1 MLKCKKI
8 AVGLILL
15 CLVSGC
21 SSKVEPSAEGQ
32 VVIGVDNHLLTLAE
46 FNEYFEAMNL
56 GNDSADDRDGA
67 AIRDARLG
75 FLLQLIEEMIIL
87 RRADELHIQ
96 VSPQELDEAVRDFS
110 KDYPETAFE
119 DLLLKHAVSFEA
131 WRERLKRRLLVEKVI
146 RKELLKEDSATPRRI
161 KDYYDKHQK
170 EWSHGE
176 EIRLS
181 HILLPSED
189 QAMGVLEQLKNGH
202 DFAALARLHSKAPEA
217 FNGGDMGYV
226 TRGQLPDAL
235 DEPLFDL
242 EPGDVSAVI
251 KTPYGFHIF
260 QIIEKREADVPNIE
274 ECIEK
279 IRQGI
284 QKEDLEAAYGPWL
297 AELRSRYDIKVNKEI
312 I

>member
-1 MLKCKKI
+1 MLKLNKLVI
-8 AVGLILL
+8 GFVLL
-15 CLVSGC
+15 CMVSGC
-21 SSKVEPSAEGQ
+21 SSKVEPSAENQ
-32 VVIGVDNHLLTLAE
+32 VVIQVDSYLLTLAE
-46 FNEYFEAMNL
+46 FNEYFGTVTL
-56 GNDSADDRDGA
+56 GNNSSNDKDDA

-75 FLLQLIEEMIIL
+75 FLLQLIEETIIL

-96 VSPQELDEAVRDFS
+96 VSPEEVDEAVRNFK

-119 DLLLKHAVSFEA
+119 DLFIKHAISFEV

-146 RKELLKEDSATPRRI
+146 RKELLKEDSVTPRRI
-161 KDYYDKHQK
+161 KDYYDKHQD

-176 EIRLS
+176 EIRLR
-181 HILLPSED
+181 HILLLSED
-189 QAMGVLEQLKNGH
+189 QAKAVLEQLKNGH

-217 FNGGDMGYV
+217 LDGGDMGYV
-226 TRGQLPDAL
+226 TRGQLPDSL
-235 DEPLFDL
+235 DEALFDL
-242 EPGDVSAVI
+242 EPGDVSTVI
-251 KTPYGFHIF
+251 ETPYGFHLF
-260 QIIEKREADVPNIE
+260 QIIEKREAGVPDIE

-297 AELRSRYDIKVNKEI
+297 AELRSRYSIKVNKEI